1 MADQEK
7 HQYAVAALMHHNNLL
22 QLALHQVKM
31 SKAESK
37 KKRKRR
43 GRKWWVRPWL
53 GRRPQVGVYDKLM
66 AELRAEDQASF
77 HNFLRMPREMFDE
90 LRQRVGPRITKKDTR
105 FRPALDPGM
114 KLALTLRH
122 LASGDSYASQ
132 KFGWR
137 VPHNTQS
144 QVVREV
150 CHAILDEYLDEM
162 LTCPSTPEEWKEVAD
177 KFYQRWNFLQG
188 FFSIVLLALVD
199 SDYKFVWADLGGL
212 GSASDAQIY
221 NSSELK
227 HGAEED
233 LLGFPQPTPLPQDT
247 TDAPY
252 FYIGDD
258 AFALRSYM
266 MKPYSLRGV
275 SQEERIY
282 NYRLSRARRVVE
294 NAFGILANRFQV
306 ILGTMPH
313 KPETVKLRVNTCLVL
328 HNLMR
333 VRYPSLKNQQLDQQA
348 SPEEDFVPGAW
359 RDDFN
364 LEDTQVVA
372 GTNTATKEAKKQRN
386 LIKHWVNSSA
396 GAVDWQD
403 RMV

>member
-1 MADQEK
+1 
-7 HQYAVAALMHHNNLL
+7 
-22 QLALHQVKM
+22 
-31 SKAESK
+31 
-37 KKRKRR
+37 
-43 GRKWWVRPWL
+43 
-53 GRRPQVGVYDKLM
+53 M

-77 HNFLRMPREMFDE
+77 HNFLRMPAVMFDE

-132 KFGWR
+132 KFAWR

-144 QVVREV
+144 LVVREV

-177 KFYQRWNFLQG
+177 RFYQRWNFPHVLGALDGKHVAIRCPAESGSLYYNYKG
-188 FFSIVLLALVD
+188 FYSIVLLALVD
-199 SDYKFVWADLGGL
+199 SDYKFLWADLGGL

-233 LLGFPQPTPLPQDT
+233 LLGFPQPIPLPQDT
-247 TDAPY
+247 TDVPY
-252 FYIGDD
+252 FFIGDD
-258 AFALRSYM
+258 AFVLRAYM
-266 MKPYSLRGV
+266 MKPYSLRGL
-275 SQEERIY
+275 SQEERIF

-306 ILGTMPH
+306 ILGTMQH
-313 KPETVKLRVNTCLVL
+313 KPETVKLIVKTCLVL

-333 VRYPSLKNQQLDQQA
+333 VRYPTLQNQQLDQPEG
-348 SPEEDFVPGAW
+348 PEEDFVPGAW
-359 RDDFN
+359 RDGFN
-364 LEDTQVVA
+364 MEDTQVVA
-372 GTNTATKEAKKQRN
+372 GPNTVTKEAKKQRN

-396 GAVDWQD
+396 GTLDWQD